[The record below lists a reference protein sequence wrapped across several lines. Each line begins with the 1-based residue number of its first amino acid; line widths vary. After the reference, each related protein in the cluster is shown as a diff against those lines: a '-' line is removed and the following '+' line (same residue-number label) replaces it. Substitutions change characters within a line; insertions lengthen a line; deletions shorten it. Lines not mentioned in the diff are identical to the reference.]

1 MKIRRRRNS
10 DFDDNSGAAQDRP
23 PLLNFGRKDNLR
35 DNKSGQ
41 RGTKESVQLS
51 WNHIPGQNCWVAA
64 VIAAGV
70 LLALVIGL
78 FHAWCVYSIHENLLW
93 FSQLKVSRRRICL
106 RFCCKNVEWETVLNE
121 VNVNVMSWPLGHFLF
136 NQFSLCNLPLLLFFS
151 IFILLYLKIASCIW
165 VFQEKIIVEAVL
177 WRTIKM
183 RLLKTN
189 FIWL

>member
-10 DFDDNSGAAQDRP
+10 NFDDNSGAAQDRP

-35 DNKSGQ
+35 DYKSGQ
-41 RGTKESVQLS
+41 RGTKESVKLS

-70 LLALVIGL
+70 LLALFIGL

-106 RFCCKNVEWETVLNE
+106 RFCCKNVEWKTVLNE

-136 NQFSLCNLPLLLFFS
+136 NQFSLCNLPLLLFLS

-165 VFQEKIIVEAVL
+165 VVQGKKLVLKLYYEEK
-177 WRTIKM
+177 
-183 RLLKTN
+183 
-189 FIWL
+189 